1 MRGSIGHVDD
11 LIRFGGQK
19 VKGQGHSG
27 SNKGQNLTF
36 LALNPTTY
44 SSGSQTFLVATLNTA
59 LVRPG
64 DPKCVNTQCYLSYLE
79 MLCLSIFIYYVYG
92 LVLLIKQK

>member
-1 MRGSIGHVDD
+1 MRDSIGHVDH

-36 LALNPTTY
+36 LALMAEPLE
-44 SSGSQTFLVATLNTA
+44 GF
-59 LVRPG
+59 RPNVG
-64 DPKCVNTQCYLSYLE
+64 E
-79 MLCLSIFIYYVYG
+79 R
-92 LVLLIKQK
+92 